1 MEVFLDCLPCV
12 LRQVLEASR
21 LATDRFEVHEAIM
34 QEATALLSKYRQFRN
49 APELGGRMHEIVKR
63 HTGVHDP
70 YREVKE
76 VSIREALQVY
86 PFLER
91 FLAEKVEP
99 AERLYWALKIAAT
112 GNIIDAAL
120 GNGATWL
127 KNLEAEMVKPF
138 AVCDLTR
145 FQRELE
151 RAKNL
156 LIIGDNAGETVF
168 DRLLLDYLSDF
179 EIIYAVRGEPV
190 INDATVDDVRA
201 SGFDPRIKVVSTGA
215 TTPGLILEECTE
227 EFVTLF
233 YQADLVISK
242 GQGNFEALMDEEGRG
257 LFFLLKAKCP
267 QVAAVLGV
275 QVNDYVFKWQGR

>member
-21 LATDRFEVHEAIM
+21 LATDRFDVQEAIM
-34 QEATALLSKYRQFRN
+34 QEATALLSEYRKFRN
-49 APELGGRMHEIVKR
+49 APELGGRMHQIVKR
-63 HTGVHDP
+63 HTGVPDP
-70 YREVKE
+70 YREVKAE
-76 VSIREALQVY
+76 SIRDALQVY

-91 FLAEKVEP
+91 YLSEQVDP
-99 AERLYWALKIAAT
+99 TERLYWTLKVAAT

-120 GNGATWL
+120 GDRSACL
-127 KNLEAEMVKPF
+127 KNFEAELVKRF
-138 AVCDLTR
+138 AVCDLAR

-151 RAKNL
+151 QAKNL

-168 DRLLLDYLSDF
+168 DRLLMAYLPDL

-215 TTPGLILEECTE
+215 TTPGLILEECTA

-242 GQGNFEALMDEEGRG
+242 GQGNFEALLDEDGRD

-267 QVAAVLGV
+267 QVAAILGV
-275 QVNDYVFKWQGR
+275 QVNDYVFKWHGR